1 MGSIDDR
8 QHTEYATTREEPA
21 RRNNEVSCRLGVT
34 RSAKWLIGLGSIDIG
49 VALLR
54 SFRKSPSFLILVYSI
69 FHGHLLLFKRVILL
83 HGSDYIPQTFL
94 QETYR

>member
-1 MGSIDDR
+1 MGPIDDR
-8 QHTEYATTREEPA
+8 QHTDYATTREGPA

-54 SFRKSPSFLILVYSI
+54 SFRKSPSSLILVYSI
-69 FHGHLLLFKRVILL
+69 SHGHPHLFIRVTLL
-83 HGSDYIPQTFL
+83 HGSDYIPQAFL